1 MILFGQKRK
10 LKNMN
15 FIKIEIYYLKQNNSE
30 FTTIKTIH
38 KNIAVEIIHFVNI

>member
-1 MILFGQKRK
+1 
-10 LKNMN
+10 MN
-15 FIKIEIYYLKQNNSE
+15 FIKIEIYYQKQNNCK